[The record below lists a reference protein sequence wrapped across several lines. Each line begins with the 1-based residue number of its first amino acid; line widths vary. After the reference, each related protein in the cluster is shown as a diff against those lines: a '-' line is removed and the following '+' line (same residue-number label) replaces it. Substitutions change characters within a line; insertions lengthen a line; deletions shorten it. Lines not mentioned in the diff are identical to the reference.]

1 LSNVPGARLHITAL
15 RVRRRPG
22 VERLEYVAPGAARPF
37 PSDVRANDLLHTQIR
52 VFAESV
58 KNLFDQL
65 AKSCTRLTS
74 ASVVT
79 FGQAF
84 LGFSKAGL
92 VCAPDG
98 HAVQVVERWRP
109 A

>member
-15 RVRRRPG
+15 LAPGRPG
-22 VERLEYVAPGAARPF
+22 VELLEYVAPGAARPF
-37 PSDVRANDLLHTQIR
+37 PSDVRANDLLHAQIQ

-65 AKSCTRLTS
+65 AKSCTRLIS

-79 FGQAF
+79 FRQAF
-84 LGFSKAGL
+84 LGFSKARL
-92 VCAPDG
+92 VRAPDG
-98 HAVQVVERWRP
+98 HAVQVVER
-109 A
+109 